1 MLKDF
6 QKFGRDLFLA
16 GLNSSHSGNLS
27 VRCGDRIIITRRGA
41 MLGHLEE
48 RDLIET
54 GLEKNDSNIILASTE
69 IRVHRAIYKGTA
81 ALAIVHAHPVHAV
94 ALSLLEDEIIPVD
107 SEGAYLLHK
116 VPVLSAEHTIGSK
129 ELEEKL
135 PTLLKEYKIV
145 MVRGHGSFAVGQ
157 VLEEAY
163 QWTSCLEHT
172 CRITCLTRTFKR
184 DLQEKRTSR
193 YREW

>member
-6 QKFGRDLFLA
+6 QTFGRDLFLA

-48 RDLIET
+48 RDIIET
-54 GLEKNDSNIILASTE
+54 GLDKNDSNIILASTE

-81 ALAIVHAHPVHAV
+81 ALAIVHAHPVHAI
-94 ALSLLEDEIIPVD
+94 ALSLLEDEIIPLD
-107 SEGAYLLHK
+107 SEGTYLLHK
-116 VPVLSAEHTIGSK
+116 IPVLGAEHTIGSQ

-135 PTLLKEYKIV
+135 PGLLKEYKIV
-145 MVRGHGSFAVGQ
+145 MVRGHGSFATGQ
-157 VLEEAY
+157 LLEEAY
-163 QWTSCLEHT
+163 QWTSSLENI
-172 CRITCLTRTFKR
+172 CRIIHITRTLKGEVKDKR
-184 DLQEKRTSR
+184 SAK
-193 YREW
+193 YKEW